1 MATWRCPNC
10 GTLQSDSARC
20 FLCQRSA
27 TSCGTCVLFRASFVG
42 GVGYCARDRRREP
55 LTGSEQRAC
64 WTGASVTVA
73 EGFFDRPVSVPS
85 GAIERGLLEVL
96 PAHDRPI
103 PAGPASISEP

>member
-10 GTLQSDSARC
+10 GTLQSESARC

-27 TSCGTCVLFRASFVG
+27 TSCGSCVLFRASFVG

-64 WTGASVTVA
+64 WTGTAATVD
-73 EGFFDRPVSVPS
+73 GLFGLPVGVSA
-85 GAIERGLLEVL
+85 GAIERGLLEVV
-96 PAHDRPI
+96 PAHG
-103 PAGPASISEP
+103 AATHGGPT